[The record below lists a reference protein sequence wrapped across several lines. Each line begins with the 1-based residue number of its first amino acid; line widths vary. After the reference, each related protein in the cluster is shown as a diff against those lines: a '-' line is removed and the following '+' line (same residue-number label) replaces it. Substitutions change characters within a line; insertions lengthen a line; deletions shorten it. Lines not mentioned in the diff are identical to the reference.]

1 MRRKL
6 LISILF
12 LFLPLLSQGQDRGM
26 NDRLT
31 NDLSSLPA
39 MDAVV
44 DSFMNVWS
52 LRGVSLSV
60 MRNDSLVYSRGYG
73 RADGARPMTPGTLLR
88 MASVSKLLTAVGI
101 MKLQERGRLVLD
113 TPVFGPFGIL
123 DGYDAYISDDNY
135 YLITVEHLLRHQ
147 AGFTQQGGDPMF
159 NTARMMR
166 EMRLSKAPTPEQL
179 TRHLL
184 RRPLA
189 YLPGT
194 SQEYSN
200 FGYLLLSMI
209 IEKVT
214 GEPYE
219 AWMQREILAP
229 AGCTDFHIGYN
240 YYENRFP
247 GETRYYMHKEA
258 KPSNA
263 FDGRGQVERCYG
275 ANDIRGLSGAGA
287 WIGSTPELAR
297 FIASIDGIPDIGDQL
312 SAFSVYQMTQ
322 RLSDDIFSL
331 GWVDCTDDG
340 EWTRTGS
347 FSGTSALVK
356 TFPDGETWILISNT
370 STWMGSRFSRET
382 GALCKNLRSR
392 FSDRLPSRD
401 LFSEG
406 ASD

>member
-1 MRRKL
+1 MKRLL
-6 LISILF
+6 LIAIL
-12 LFLPLLSQGQDRGM
+12 LVPCLLRGQDRGL

-31 NDLSSLPA
+31 NDLSRLPV

-44 DSFMNVWS
+44 DSFMQAWS
-52 LRGVSLSV
+52 LKGVSLSI
-60 MRNDSLVYSRGYG
+60 MRNDSLLYSRGYG

-101 MKLQERGRLVLD
+101 MKLQEKGKLVLD

-123 DGYDAYISDDNY
+123 TEYDKYISDDNY

-147 AGFTQQGGDPMF
+147 AGFTQKGGDPMF
-159 NTARMMR
+159 STLSMMR
-166 EMRLSKAPTPEQL
+166 EIGISKAPTQEQL

-194 SQEYSN
+194 AQEYSN

-209 IEKVT
+209 IEKLT
-214 GEPYE
+214 GESYE
-219 AWMQREILAP
+219 AWMKREVLEP
-229 AGCTDFHIGYN
+229 AGCRDFHIGGN
-240 YYENRFP
+240 FYENRFP

-258 KPSNA
+258 KPSA
-263 FDGRGQVERCYG
+263 SYDGRGQVERCYG
-275 ANDIRGLSGAGA
+275 GNDIRGLSGAGA

-297 FIASIDGIPDIGDQL
+297 LVASIDGIPDLPDQI
-312 SAFSVYQMTQ
+312 SSFSVYQMTQ
-322 RLSDDIFSL
+322 RLSDEIYSL
-331 GWVDCTDDG
+331 GWVDCTDEG

-356 TFPDGETWILISNT
+356 VYPDGESWILITNT
-370 STWMGSRFSRET
+370 STWKGSRFSRDT
-382 GALCKNLRSR
+382 GALCKNLRTR
-392 FSDRLPSRD
+392 FSKQLPERN
-401 LFSEG
+401 LFNISE
-406 ASD
+406 